1 MMVKRRIAT
10 LEKTWPRRRSAADV
24 DREARS
30 IAQRTGTTYIEA
42 VERLLAA
49 VTDEELDHMIAEVG
63 PDPRG
68 GHQRIGSN
76 DPRAHCQEDAYH
88 VESPKAP

>member
-10 LEKTWPRRRSAADV
+10 LEKTWPRRRSATDV

-30 IAQRTGTTYIEA
+30 IAQLTGTTYIEA
-42 VERLLAA
+42 LERLLAA
-49 VTDEELDHMIAEVG
+49 VTDEELDHMIAEIR
-63 PDPRG
+63 PDPLPSRG
-68 GHQRIGSN
+68 ISSS
-76 DPRAHCQEDAYH
+76 DLRAHCQEDAYH